1 MPMNY
6 FPTYLAL
13 GDAFCNRKEEIK
25 RILYDLY
32 GNTPVLLISPR
43 RYGKTSLALK
53 AFDQI
58 EWSYAHVDLYKALS
72 EEDIVKYIL
81 NGIGQLLGKIESA
94 PKKLMLLA
102 GELFSGLHIKVVFE
116 KAGIQL
122 EFNQKKQSPTDIIL
136 KSLEKLHELAL
147 RKDKHV
153 ILFLDEFQVVGEVI
167 NNNSIEAV
175 IREAAQKS
183 THVSYV
189 FSGSNR
195 HLMEQ
200 MFYDRKRPFYK
211 LCDQIKLDRIH
222 EKAYEQYINMAAK
235 KKWGEILER
244 STLAMIFKLSEFH
257 SYYVNKL
264 CSLLWQESNAPTE
277 MDVVST
283 WHSFVLEN
291 KSNVERELSLISI
304 NQRKILI
311 FLSNQDNTKELFSK
325 KATQQIDL
333 MSSSVQRAVEPLI
346 EKDYVYI
353 DEDKSYRVLD
363 PLIKSVLRKSLD
375 NYL

>member
-1 MPMNY
+1 MHMNY

-13 GDAFCNRKEEIK
+13 GDAFCNRKEELK
-25 RILYDLY
+25 RILYDLN
-32 GNTPVLLISPR
+32 GNTPILLISPR

-53 AFDQI
+53 GFDEI
-58 EWSYAHVDLYKALS
+58 KWPYAHVDLYKALS

-81 NGIGQLLGKIESA
+81 NGIGQLLGKIEST

-102 GELFSGLHIKVVFE
+102 GEFFSSLQIKVVIE
-116 KAGIQL
+116 KAGIHL
-122 EFNQKKQSPTDIIL
+122 EFNQKNQKATDIIL

-147 RKDKHV
+147 KKDKRV
-153 ILFLDEFQVVGEVI
+153 ILFLDEFQVLGEVI

-222 EKAYEQYINMAAK
+222 ENEYEQYINIAAK
-235 KKWGEILER
+235 ESWGEILKQA
-244 STLAMIFKLSEFH
+244 TLAKIFELSESH

-264 CSLLWQESNAPTE
+264 CSLLWQGNKAPSES
-277 MDVVST
+277 DVVST

-291 KSNVERELSLISI
+291 KSSVERELSLISI
-304 NQRKILI
+304 NQRKLLI
-311 FLSNQDNTKELFSK
+311 FLSNQNQTKELFSK
-325 KATQQIDL
+325 KTTQQMDL
-333 MSSSVQRAVEPLI
+333 TSSSVQRAVAQLI

-353 DEDKSYRVLD
+353 DGDKSYRVLD
-363 PLIKSVLRKSLD
+363 PLINSVLRNSLVSD
-375 NYL
+375 

>member
-1 MPMNY
+1 MNY

>member
-1 MPMNY
+1 MNMNY

-13 GDAFCNRKEEIK
+13 GGAFCNRKEELK
-25 RILYDLY
+25 RILYDLN
-32 GNTPVLLISPR
+32 GNTPILLISPR

-53 AFDQI
+53 SFEQI
-58 EWSYAHVDLYKALS
+58 KWSYAHVDLYKALS

-81 NGIGQLLGKIESA
+81 NGIGQLLGKIEST

-102 GELFSGLHIKVVFE
+102 GEFFSSLHIKVVIE

-122 EFNQKKQSPTDIIL
+122 EFNQKNQKAPDIIL

-147 RKDKHV
+147 KKDKRV
-153 ILFLDEFQVVGEVI
+153 VLFLDEFQVLGEVI

-222 EKAYEQYINMAAK
+222 EKEYEQYINSAAK
-235 KKWGEILER
+235 EAWGENLES
-244 STLAMIFKLSEFH
+244 STLAKIFELSESH

-264 CSLLWQESNAPTE
+264 CSLLWQGSKVPKES
-277 MDVVST
+277 DVVST

-291 KSNVERELSLISI
+291 KSSVERELSLISI
-304 NQRKILI
+304 NQRKLLI
-311 FLSNQDNTKELFSK
+311 FLSNQDQIKELFSK
-325 KATQQIDL
+325 KTTQQIDL
-333 MSSSVQRAVEPLI
+333 TSSSVQRAVELLI

-353 DEDKSYRVLD
+353 DGDKSYRVLD
-363 PLIKSVLRKSLD
+363 PLIKSVLRTSLVSE
-375 NYL
+375 

>member
-1 MPMNY
+1 MHMNY

-13 GDAFCNRKEEIK
+13 GDAFCNRKEELK
-25 RILYDLY
+25 RILYDLN
-32 GNTPVLLISPR
+32 GNTPILLISPR

-53 AFDQI
+53 AFDEI
-58 EWSYAHVDLYKALS
+58 KWPYAHVDLYKALS

-81 NGIGQLLGKIESA
+81 NGIGQLLGKIEST

-102 GELFSGLHIKVVFE
+102 GEFFSSLQIKVVIE
-116 KAGIQL
+116 KAGIHL
-122 EFNQKKQSPTDIIL
+122 EFNQKNQKATDIIL

-147 RKDKHV
+147 KKDKRV
-153 ILFLDEFQVVGEVI
+153 VLFLDEFQVLGEVI

-222 EKAYEQYINMAAK
+222 ENEYEQYINIAAK
-235 KKWGEILER
+235 ETWGEILEHA
-244 STLAMIFKLSEFH
+244 TLAKIFELSESH

-264 CSLLWQESNAPTE
+264 CSLLWQGSKVPSES
-277 MDVVST
+277 DIVST
-283 WHSFVLEN
+283 WHCFVLEN
-291 KSNVERELSLISI
+291 KSSVERELSLISI
-304 NQRKILI
+304 NQRKLLI
-311 FLSNQDNTKELFSK
+311 FLSNQNQTKELFSK
-325 KATQQIDL
+325 KTTQQMDL
-333 MSSSVQRAVEPLI
+333 TSSSVQRAVAQLI

-353 DEDKSYRVLD
+353 DGDKSYRVLD
-363 PLIKSVLRKSLD
+363 PLIKSVLRTSLVSD
-375 NYL
+375 

>member
-1 MPMNY
+1 MNMNY

-13 GDAFCNRKEEIK
+13 GGAFCNRKEELK
-25 RILYDLY
+25 RILYDLN
-32 GNTPVLLISPR
+32 GNTPILLISPR

-53 AFDQI
+53 AFEQI
-58 EWSYAHVDLYKALS
+58 KWPYAHVDLYKALS

-81 NGIGQLLGKIESA
+81 NGIGQLLGKIEST

-102 GELFSGLHIKVVFE
+102 GEFFSSLHIKVVIE

-122 EFNQKKQSPTDIIL
+122 EFNQKNQKAPDVIL

-147 RKDKHV
+147 KKDKRV
-153 ILFLDEFQVVGEVI
+153 VLFLDEFQVLGEVI

-222 EKAYEQYINMAAK
+222 EKEYEQYINIAAK
-235 KKWGEILER
+235 ETWGEILDP
-244 STLAMIFKLSEFH
+244 STLAKIFELSESH

-264 CSLLWQESNAPTE
+264 CSLLWQGSKIPKES
-277 MDVVST
+277 DVVSI
-283 WHSFVLEN
+283 WHCFVLEN
-291 KSNVERELSLISI
+291 KSSVERELSLISV
-304 NQRKILI
+304 NQRKLLI
-311 FLSNQDNTKELFSK
+311 FLSNQDQIKELFSK
-325 KATQQIDL
+325 KTTQQVDL
-333 MSSSVQRAVEPLI
+333 TSSSVQRAAELLI

-353 DEDKSYRVLD
+353 DGDKSYRVLD
-363 PLIKSVLRKSLD
+363 PLIKSVLRTSLV
-375 NYL
+375 NE

>member
-1 MPMNY
+1 MNY

-13 GDAFCNRKEEIK
+13 GDAFCNRKEELK
-25 RILYDLY
+25 RVLYDLH
-32 GNTPVLLISPR
+32 GNTPILLISPR

-58 EWSYAHVDLYKALS
+58 KWPYAHVDLYKALS

-81 NGIGQLLGKIESA
+81 NGIGQLLGKIENA

-102 GELFSGLHIKVVFE
+102 GEFFASLQIKVVFE
-116 KAGIQL
+116 KAGLQL
-122 EFNQKKQSPTDIIL
+122 EFNQKNDKPTDIIL

-147 RKDKHV
+147 KKNKHV
-153 ILFLDEFQVVGEVI
+153 ILFLDEFQVLGEVI

-175 IREAAQKS
+175 IREVAQKS
-183 THVSYV
+183 TNVAYV

-222 EKAYEQYINMAAK
+222 EKDYEQYINIAAK
-235 KKWGEILER
+235 ETWGKTLDY
-244 STLAMIFKLSEFH
+244 STLAMIFKLSELH

-264 CSLLWQESNAPTE
+264 CSLLWQESKAPTE
-277 MDVVST
+277 SDVLAA
-283 WHSFVLEN
+283 WHCFILEN
-291 KSNVERELSLISI
+291 KSSVERELSLISL
-304 NQRKILI
+304 NQRKLLI
-311 FLSNQDNTKELFSK
+311 FLANHDQTKELFSK
-325 KATQQIDL
+325 NTTQQIDL
-333 MSSSVQRAVEPLI
+333 TTSSVQRAVEILI

-353 DEDKSYRVLD
+353 DVDKSYRVLD
-363 PLIKSVLRKSLD
+363 PLIKGVLKTSVVGE
-375 NYL
+375 